1 MVWEVNHQRTL
12 VLVRHGKSSW
22 DLDVDD
28 HERPLSARG
37 RRDAEAIG
45 RWLSERSL
53 RPDLVYCS
61 TATRTKQTWE
71 YAMAGGAT
79 AGEVQYQRE
88 IYHAW
93 VPELLSL
100 IRSVSEDI
108 HSLLVIGHAPGI
120 PDLVEHICVRTTSP
134 DWAQMD
140 SKFPTSAL
148 AVVNVPGP
156 WSELGKSRAELAGF
170 VVARG

>member
-1 MVWEVNHQRTL
+1 MDSAANCQRTL

-45 RWLSERSL
+45 RWLGERSF
-53 RPDLVYCS
+53 RPDLVLCS
-61 TATRTKQTWE
+61 TAIRTKQTWE
-71 YAMAGGAT
+71 CAMAGGAT
-79 AGEVQYQRE
+79 AGEVQYRRE
-88 IYHAW
+88 IYHAR
-93 VPELLSL
+93 VPELLTL
-100 IRSVSEDI
+100 IRSIPDEI
-108 HSLLVIGHAPGI
+108 HTMLVLGHAPGI
-120 PDLVEHICVRTTSP
+120 PDLVEHVCVRTQSP

-156 WSELGKSRAELAGF
+156 WPELGKARAELASF